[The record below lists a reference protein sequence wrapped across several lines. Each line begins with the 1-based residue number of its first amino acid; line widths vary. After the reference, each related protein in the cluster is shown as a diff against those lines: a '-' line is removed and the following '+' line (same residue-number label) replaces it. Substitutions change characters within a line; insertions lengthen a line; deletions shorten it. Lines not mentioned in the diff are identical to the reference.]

1 MARKE
6 KTPKEKRL
14 PVRIQTI
21 VGACRGGQTLCLT
34 IRHSEVG
41 DERVYWLE
49 PSGRSA
55 GTKSAEEAIALGLLI
70 PTGDGLFGHSQ
81 TWRVAS

>member
-1 MARKE
+1 MTRKT
-6 KTPKEKRL
+6 KAPKEKRL

-21 VGACRGGQTLCLT
+21 VGACRAGQTLCLT

-41 DERVYWLE
+41 DEHVYWLE

-55 GTKSAEEAIALGLLI
+55 GTKSAEEAIALGLLV
-70 PTGDGLFGHSQ
+70 PAGDGLFGHSQ
-81 TWRVAS
+81 TYRAAQ

>member
-6 KTPKEKRL
+6 KTKRL

-41 DERVYWLE
+41 DERTYWLE

-55 GTKSAEEAIALGLLI
+55 GTKSAEQAIELGLLV
-70 PTGDGLFGHSQ
+70 PAGDGLFGMSQ
-81 TWRVAS
+81 TWRAA